1 MEFVATSMP
10 GIAELLAD
18 ELSSNQRTVRR
29 MIKQHI
35 EGKFFLADR
44 RESGR

>member
-18 ELSSNQRTVRR
+18 ELVVVESISYQTVKRTLKKR
-29 MIKQHI
+29 
-35 EGKFFLADR
+35 A
-44 RESGR
+44 